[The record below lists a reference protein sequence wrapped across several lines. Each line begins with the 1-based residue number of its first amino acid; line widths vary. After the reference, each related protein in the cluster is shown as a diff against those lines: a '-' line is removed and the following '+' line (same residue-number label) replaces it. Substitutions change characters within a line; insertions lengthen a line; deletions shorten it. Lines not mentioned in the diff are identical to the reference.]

1 MSAQRAD
8 WQRNHQRL
16 LEVAAAVVARDG
28 AGASLEAIARE
39 AGIGSATLH
48 RHFPSRHALLDE
60 IFLDGVTA
68 LSRRADEPDDEPG
81 RALRRWVEELTA
93 YAASTRGLAAT
104 LATERASELDC
115 RGILFDAATTL
126 TRRAA
131 TTLRPGVTAT
141 DLLRLSTAI
150 STATEGDPDT
160 ARRLIRLALAGVSL
174 EEREPS

>member
-8 WQRNHQRL
+8 WQRNHRRL

-28 AGASLEAIARE
+28 ADASLEAIARA

-68 LSRRADEPDDEPG
+68 LCRRTGELGDEPG
-81 RALRRWVEELTA
+81 RALLRWIAELTV

-104 LATERASELDC
+104 LAAERASGELDC
-115 RGILFDAATTL
+115 HGVLFDTATTL
-126 TRRAA
+126 TERAA
-131 TTLRPGVTAT
+131 GTLRPGVTAS

-150 STATEGDPDT
+150 STATEGDPET
-160 ARRLIRLALAGVSL
+160 ARRLIRLALAGIAV
-174 EEREPS
+174 E